1 MSNGGDRLAKKQDLT
16 GMRFGRLL
24 VIEEAPQVK
33 RGVTRWRCLC
43 DCGNEK
49 VVTGSGLRYGE
60 TRSCGCLHREFASKH
75 MTKMHKTHGES
86 RTPLYIKWQA
96 MMHRCENPTDV
107 NYKHYGARG
116 ISVCPEWR
124 SSFISFRDWALSNG
138 FSDGL
143 EIDRIDVNKGYYP
156 DNCRWVTHTENENN
170 KRDNRIETYK
180 GVTDT
185 LANLCRRFNANY
197 ANICSR
203 LYQGFTIEE
212 AFEKPYRKTRMMNL
226 TVNGETATVK
236 EWANR
241 HGLNSSVVCE
251 RINAGW
257 PVEKALKTPLRKR
270 KDNKPWQEPT
280 Q

>member
-1 MSNGGDRLAKKQDLT
+1 MAKKQDLT
-16 GMRFGRLL
+16 GMKFGRLL
-24 VIEEAPQVK
+24 VIEEAPQIK
-33 RGVTRWRCLC
+33 KGITRWRCLC

-49 VVTGSGLRYGE
+49 VVTGRGLRFGE
-60 TRSCGCLHREFASKH
+60 TRSCGCLRNELASEH
-75 MTKMHKTHGES
+75 MTKLHKTHGES
-86 RTPLYIKWQA
+86 RTPLYIKWYA
-96 MMHRCENPTDV
+96 MMHRCENPNDV

-116 ISVCPEWR
+116 ISVCSEWR
-124 SSFISFRDWALSNG
+124 SSFIPFRDWALASGYSN
-138 FSDGL
+138 GL
-143 EIDRIDVNKGYYP
+143 EIDRIDVNKGYSP

-197 ANICSR
+197 ANTCRR
-203 LYQGFTIEE
+203 LYEGLTIDE

-241 HGLNSSVVCE
+241 YGINSSVVCE